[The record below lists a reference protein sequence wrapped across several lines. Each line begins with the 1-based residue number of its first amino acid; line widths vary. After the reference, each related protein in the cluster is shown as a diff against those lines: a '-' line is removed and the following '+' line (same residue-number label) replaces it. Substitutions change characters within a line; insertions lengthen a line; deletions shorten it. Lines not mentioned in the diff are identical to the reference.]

1 MAQIIHADARH
12 IITERKRSFDAV
24 AMEVFNSRLLS
35 ITEDMA
41 INMMRSSF
49 SSQIKE
55 RHDFSVGLFDS
66 QGRLIAQGTH
76 IPVHLGSLMGSMQA
90 VLAAVPATEMRSGDA
105 FICNDPYLAGGTH
118 LPDIAIV
125 SPVFYGERLVMF
137 TACIGHHADVGGLVP
152 GSTSARA
159 KSIFEEGIRIPVVQI
174 ARAGE
179 IDSLLLNLIAS
190 NSRLPEE
197 RQLDLR
203 AQIATN
209 ERGGVAIR
217 TLIERMGLDA
227 VEAATDDLLF
237 YTEGRLRQRIKELP
251 EGTYSFTTWL
261 DDDGLEGDPVAIKA
275 NVTVENDHVSI
286 DMTGTG
292 KQARGGI
299 NVPRSALLATA
310 YYCVKALLDKGL
322 SVNSGMFTPISVSAP
337 AGTIANPRQPAA
349 CSART
354 IACQKIAGAIF
365 GALRD
370 ALPSER
376 VLASSND
383 VLPAISF
390 SGSRPDG
397 SYYVFGESL
406 GGGAGAR
413 VDADGMDGVH
423 VHITNTLNMP
433 TEALENEFPLL
444 VEEYSLV
451 SDSGGVG
458 KFRGGLGIAR
468 QVRAIVDNTVF
479 SGRSDSHKRGAEG
492 VNGGGFGGCGRF
504 VKNAGT
510 ATESELGSK
519 VSGLVLMAGET
530 VRIETPGGGGFGL
543 PQERLLANLSRDL
556 RDDVISVGRAT
567 TEYGAALTQEALQSC
582 VAEPVSH
589 LSSYL

>member
-1 MAQIIHADARH
+1 MSLTLNTQSKS
-12 IITERKRSFDAV
+12 ERVGSFDAV

-55 RHDFSVGLFDS
+55 RHDFSVGLFDDR
-66 QGRLIAQGTH
+66 GRLIAQGTH

-90 VLAAVPATEMRSGDA
+90 VFAAVPATSMREGDA

-118 LPDIAIV
+118 LPDISIV
-125 SPVFYGERLVMF
+125 TPIFFAGRLVMF
-137 TACIGHHADVGGLVP
+137 AACIGHHADVGGTVP

-159 KSIFEEGIRIPVVQI
+159 KSIFEEGVRIPVVQI
-174 ARAGE
+174 CRGGE
-179 IDSLLLNLIAS
+179 IDSLLLTMIAT

-209 ERGGVAIR
+209 ERGAVAIQ
-217 TLIERMGLDA
+217 TLIERMGLDS
-227 VEAATDDLLF
+227 VKQATEDLLQ
-237 YTEGRLRQRIKELP
+237 YTEGRLRQRIKDLP
-251 EGTYSFTTWL
+251 QGRYSFTTWL
-261 DDDGLEGDPVAIKA
+261 DDDGIEGEPVPVTA
-275 NVTVENDHVSI
+275 NVTIGADSLTI

-292 KQARGGI
+292 PQARGGI
-299 NVPRSALLATA
+299 NVPRSALLATG
-310 YYCVKALLDKGL
+310 YYCVKALLDQGL
-322 SVNSGMFTPISVSAP
+322 SVNSGMFEPISISAP
-337 AGTIANPRQPAA
+337 AGTIANPIHPAA

-365 GALRD
+365 GALRG
-370 ALPSER
+370 ALPPER
-376 VLASSND
+376 VQASSND

-390 SGSRPDG
+390 SGNRADG

-413 VDADGMDGVH
+413 AESDGMDGVH
-423 VHITNTLNMP
+423 VHVTNTLNMP

-444 VEEYSLV
+444 VDEYALV
-451 SDSGGVG
+451 SDSGGAG

-468 QVRAIVDNTVF
+468 QVRAIFDNTVF

-492 VNGGGFGGCGRF
+492 VQGGGFGGRGRII
-504 VKNAGT
+504 KNAGT
-510 ATESELGSK
+510 STQVELGSK
-519 VSGLVLMAGET
+519 VSGLVLKAGET
-530 VRIETPGGGGFGL
+530 VRIETPGGAGFGS
-543 PQERLLANLSRDL
+543 PGERPVVALSRDI
-556 RDDVISVGRAT
+556 RDEVISAERAT
-567 TEYGAALTQEALQSC
+567 EEYGCDRTREAIESRA
-582 VAEPVSH
+582 AEPVSH
-589 LSSYL
+589 LASYL